1 MHTYIEGEMKCIWL
15 KFNTWG
21 IWVQDIQE
29 FLSILANFLKLFQNK
44 NYKENNQASEIK
56 TSPTLKF
63 SSTYLHNFNTSI
75 YLIVIVE
82 MIYDSLQ

>member
-1 MHTYIEGEMKCIWL
+1 MKCIWL
-15 KFNTWG
+15 KFNTRG

-44 NYKENNQASEIK
+44 NYEENNQGSEIK

-75 YLIVIVE
+75 YLIVLVE